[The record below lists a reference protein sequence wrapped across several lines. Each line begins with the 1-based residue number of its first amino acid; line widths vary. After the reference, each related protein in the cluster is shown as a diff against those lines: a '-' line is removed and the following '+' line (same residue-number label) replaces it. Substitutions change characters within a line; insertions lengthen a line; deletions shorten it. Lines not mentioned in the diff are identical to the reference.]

1 MQSLTDKQKDD
12 LALYWTKYRYQVQA
26 EYGYDLIKDGLAL
39 RHRCQTD
46 GFWLAKEILGYRYF
60 SKCHEELFSTH
71 EREGFFLLKDPSKSF
86 KEFAEADKG
95 LHDRLLFLPRG
106 GFKST
111 ADIVDCIQYLITW
124 PSIRISIMTGT
135 IPLAEEFTGIIKGHF
150 TLDGIEDAKEK
161 KQWDGPYEP
170 GLPKVFDSD
179 HELAGKLRL
188 IQILFPE
195 HCHAKPGEQPEW
207 TTPARKSKDIA
218 GPTIRAISLG
228 KNSTGT
234 HCDALKV
241 DDGTNSENTQN
252 KDRIA
257 GVNREIAMARKLC
270 EPYGYKDRIGTPY
283 HQDDNL
289 TATVK
294 DEEKRARNGLP
305 AMVKVLAHPAGI
317 VKPEFED
324 RTPDLLE
331 SHMIDLWFPERL
343 TLSVLKT
350 EYAEANKTG
359 DTATYYSQF
368 FLDLNKSF
376 ETKFRRELM
385 VARTV
390 DTLPQQGLTFE
401 AWDLAYSEQ
410 KGAKYTVGIA
420 GLFTAQGIYIID
432 MVRGRFGEYELPGV
446 MASFAHKWKPR
457 RVAVEDSM
465 GARWLSAEIRRE
477 MERFRIHIP
486 FEFVSLGKGSKAN
499 SKEVKAKPACR
510 LLGDGRL
517 YFWKAMAGLEELY
530 NELEAF
536 PKGTFTDIVCS
547 LSLLVNHFQS
557 FAETQPML
565 PVNVTDRVERLRRD
579 LIYGLGPFAKMAE
592 DGGQLALQGGI
603 PQEPDRDPIAEA
615 GLFG

>member
-1 MQSLTDKQKDD
+1 
-12 LALYWTKYRYQVQA
+12 
-26 EYGYDLIKDGLAL
+26 
-39 RHRCQTD
+39 
-46 GFWLAKEILGYRYF
+46 
-60 SKCHEELFSTH
+60 
-71 EREGFFLLKDPSKSF
+71 
-86 KEFAEADKG
+86 
-95 LHDRLLFLPRG
+95 
-106 GFKST
+106 
-111 ADIVDCIQYLITW
+111 
-124 PSIRISIMTGT
+124 
-135 IPLAEEFTGIIKGHF
+135 
-150 TLDGIEDAKEK
+150 
-161 KQWDGPYEP
+161 
-170 GLPKVFDSD
+170 
-179 HELAGKLRL
+179 
-188 IQILFPE
+188 
-195 HCHAKPGEQPEW
+195 
-207 TTPARKSKDIA
+207 
-218 GPTIRAISLG
+218 
-228 KNSTGT
+228 
-234 HCDALKV
+234 
-241 DDGTNSENTQN
+241 
-252 KDRIA
+252 
-257 GVNREIAMARKLC
+257 
-270 EPYGYKDRIGTPY
+270 
-283 HQDDNL
+283 
-289 TATVK
+289 
-294 DEEKRARNGLP
+294 
-305 AMVKVLAHPAGI
+305 MVK
-317 VKPEFED
+317 
-324 RTPDLLE
+324 
-331 SHMIDLWFPERL
+331 LWFPERI
-343 TLSVLKT
+343 TVDYLKT
-350 EYAEANKTG
+350 EYHEAQKTG
-359 DTATYYSQF
+359 DTTSFYSQYA
-368 FLDLNKSF
+368 LDLNKSF

-565 PVNVTDRVERLRRD
+565 PVNVTDRMERLRRD
-579 LIYGLGPFAKMAE
+579 IVYGLGPFAKQVE
-592 DGGQLALQGGI
+592 DGQALMMQGGV

-615 GLFG
+615 GLY